1 VRSAWRILAAALALA
16 VPVRA
21 AGAGSRPAGADA
33 RASGAVE
40 RGWTVLRDA
49 RLIESRY
56 FDGDSFHLK
65 PARGEEGVFRLYFA
79 DCPETDLA
87 LKERI
92 AGQAKAFGVAA
103 DRIPPLGRRAV
114 EFTRA
119 FLKDGC
125 TVYTKNEV
133 AEGQSRMTRHFAFI
147 EANGRWLHEAL
158 VEAGLA
164 RAYGKSIDLPDGTTV
179 REHWNRLN
187 ALQAGARKRGAG
199 AWGSGDR

>member
-1 VRSAWRILAAALALA
+1 MTHARQILAAALLLA
-16 VPVRA
+16 AQARF
-21 AGAGSRPAGADA
+21 ADA
-33 RASGAVE
+33 GPRPDGVPPRVSEAEG

-49 RLIESRY
+49 RLLENRY

-65 PARGEEGVFRLYFA
+65 PARGDEGVFRLYYA
-79 DCPETDLA
+79 DCPETDVT

-92 AGQAKAFGVAA
+92 AEQAKVFGVAA
-103 DRIPPLGRRAV
+103 DRIPGIGRQAH
-114 EFTRA
+114 EFTRE

-133 AEGQSRMTRHFAFI
+133 AEGSSRMTRHFAFI
-147 EANGRWLHEAL
+147 AANGRWLHEAL

-164 RAYGKSIDLPDGTTV
+164 RAYGKSIELPDGTPV

-187 ALQAGARKRGAG
+187 ALQSGARKRGAG
-199 AWGSGDR
+199 AWGPAEH